1 MFGVTSKGSA
11 SSHHDFLHQ
20 LEFDCVVFDEAG
32 QLPFYDALPGLLA
45 RSNLT
50 KVGGYIVVGDPKQLA
65 PQSNDESLFE
75 KISTIDCE
83 RISLREQ
90 YRMNQTITDL
100 ANCLTYDGQL
110 CCANSGVADA
120 VVVLPATQSH
130 VSSSHNTHTFSLN
143 YKFKSVFFF

>member
-1 MFGVTSKGSA
+1 MTSRGSA
-11 SSHHDFLHQ
+11 SSHHDFLRQ
-20 LEFDCVVFDEAG
+20 LEIDCVVFDEAG

-45 RSNLT
+45 RTNLT
-50 KVGGYIVVGDPKQLA
+50 NAGGYIVVGDPKQLA
-65 PQSNDESLFE
+65 PQSNDQSLFE

-110 CCANSGVADA
+110 SCANSTVANA
-120 VVVLPATQSH
+120 GISLPETHSA
-130 VSSSHNTHTFSLN
+130 VSSTQKH
-143 YKFKSVFFF
+143 